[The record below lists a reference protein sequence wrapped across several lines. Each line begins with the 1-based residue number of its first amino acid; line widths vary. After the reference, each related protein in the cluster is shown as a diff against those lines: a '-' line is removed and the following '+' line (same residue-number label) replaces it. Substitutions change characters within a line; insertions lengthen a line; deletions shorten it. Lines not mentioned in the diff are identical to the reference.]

1 MFKKNIKKRTIK
13 LTLATIF
20 IFSLFFIISAQ
31 STNAQTG
38 CSGQITGTNRYSIC
52 RVNAG
57 ETLFI
62 PTQGCSV
69 PSIQVNN
76 NSSKDIFVP
85 TNDCAELSS
94 VIVHLPTNTSATIS
108 SGLISGET
116 FTDPRDGQVYPI
128 VEIGS
133 QVWMAKNLAYLPSVT
148 SPGFQPSPD
157 NPYYYVY
164 DYYGTDVNEAKAT
177 ANYATYGVLYNWPA
191 AMTACPAG
199 WHLPSDAELHTL
211 ESYLTATGSCDA
223 NRAGA
228 GDLGWGCSPAGTLL
242 KSGGAT
248 GFNAL
253 LGGAVTYPPGFDYM
267 GSDGYYFSGTLGGAT
282 YSYVRVFSTGETRIY
297 RYLFSTRGAAS
308 VRCIKDTPVLK
319 NAGFESGNLT
329 WWNTEGDASVSSSYK
344 HSGNYGARVFAQA
357 NANQTAISKI
367 TQTADLTGKNYLRF
381 FYKYDGS
388 TDCVNQGGT
397 MRIYLKIDGVSTTL
411 LNQGGTCQSP
421 SIGWTERI
429 IDISSYSGV
438 KLIEFESQAIGASM
452 EGSNAQISFMVD
464 DIEILDDISYGVT
477 YDANG
482 GSCTPER
489 RDISPGSA
497 ADAPSCSKTWSV
509 VTGYTITSG
518 TCASGWNASTGY
530 CGSVTGPIT
539 IRANWWTCGDNWVD
553 PRDGQSYTTKLFSSG
568 CWMTKNLNFATG
580 RICYQ
585 NNSANCAIAGG
596 LYRSNDLTKIC
607 PADWIVPSQAQY
619 QSLFSELGTS
629 TVWSAP
635 DGWNAQLGGRR
646 QGVIFSKWG
655 MEGHWWSRDFYV
667 VGSTTYR
674 YYFWYISPT
683 TRDMGSSADS
693 SIYLS
698 IRCVRW

>member
-1 MFKKNIKKRTIK
+1 MFKKNIKKRITK

-31 STNAQTG
+31 SINAQTG
-38 CSGQITGTNRYSIC
+38 CSGQITGIDRYSIC

-57 ETLFI
+57 ESLFI

-76 NSSKDIFVP
+76 NSSKDIFIP
-85 TNDCAELSS
+85 ANACSELNS

-116 FTDPRDGQVYPI
+116 FTDSRDGQVYPI

-133 QVWMAKNLAYLPSVT
+133 QVWMAKNLAYLPSVVGPET
-148 SPGFQPSPD
+148 GSVPT
-157 NPYYYVY
+157 PYYYVPGY
-164 DYYGTDVNEAKAT
+164 NGTSVSAAKAT
-177 ANYATYGVLYNWPA
+177 TNYTTYGVLYNWAA
-191 AMTACPAG
+191 AMNGQTGEGVQGICPTG
-199 WHLPSDAELHTL
+199 WHLPTDAEFTI
-211 ESYLTATGSCDA
+211 LTNTTGNTKGALISAGWFDSLFAGYRHDIYGEFEAVGSAAWYWTSTAFDSNDA
-223 NRAGA
+223 WRMALVSSNTTVWRSAYA
-228 GDLGWGCSPAGTLL
+228 
-242 KSGGAT
+242 KSIG
-248 GFNAL
+248 
-253 LGGAVTYPPGFDYM
+253 M
-267 GSDGYYFSGTLGGAT
+267 
-282 YSYVRVFSTGETRIY
+282 
-297 RYLFSTRGAAS
+297 S

-319 NAGFESGNLT
+319 NGGFESGNLT
-329 WWNTEGDASVSSSYK
+329 WWNAEGDASVSSSYK
-344 HSGNYGARVFAQA
+344 HSGNYGARIFAQA

-381 FYKYDGS
+381 FYKYDGA
-388 TDCVNQGGT
+388 TDCIFQGGT

-411 LNQGGTCQSP
+411 FNQGGTCQSP

-452 EGSNAQISFMVD
+452 EGSNAQISFMID

-482 GSCTPER
+482 GSCTPENR
-489 RDISPGSA
+489 VVSHGSA
-497 ADAPSCSKTWSV
+497 TDAPSCSKTGTQ

-530 CGSVTGPIT
+530 CGSVTEPIT

-553 PRDGQSYTTKLFSSG
+553 PRDGQSYKTKLFSSG
-568 CWMTKNLNFATG
+568 CWMTQNLNYASG

-585 NNSANCAIAGG
+585 NNLANCAIAGG
-596 LYRSNDLTKIC
+596 LYETGVTPDYVC
-607 PADWIVPSQAQY
+607 PPDWVIPTTEQY
-619 QSLFSELGTS
+619 DQLRLQLGTS
-629 TVWSAP
+629 ALWLDSQ
-635 DGWNAQLGGRR
+635 GWNAQRGGWRYSNG
-646 QGVIFSKWG
+646 QFIDWNIWG
-655 MEGHWWSRDFYV
+655 EWLANPRVSYSGQLSHSSFEFRNP
-667 VGSTTYR
+667 STKGTYCCAPMV
-674 YYFWYISPT
+674 YQSV
-683 TRDMGSSADS
+683 
-693 SIYLS
+693 
-698 IRCVRW
+698 RCVKL